1 MKTRIERIIDI
12 INRNPYV
19 VERCE
24 YIGFTKELI
33 EEIQRLNTALDELQ
47 EYFTS
52 GNDIPVERAT
62 IKASEFYR
70 ITQRSKRSSTL

>member
-1 MKTRIERIIDI
+1 MKTRIEHIIDI
-12 INRNPYV
+12 INRNPNV

-33 EEIQRLNTALDELQ
+33 QEIQRLNTTLDELQ
-47 EYFTS
+47 AYFTS

-70 ITQRSKRSSTL
+70 ITQRSRSRSIL